1 MPHPVKKVCLATED
15 SDSMKNESYT
25 AKVRQFLKGAQ
36 DQGKIHQNTPD
47 GFMELSVYSILPG
60 IYLTLNDIH
69 TQVIPAN
76 MPPLKQ
82 GIFVVN
88 YCMDGRCEF
97 KLDENNYSYLDSRM
111 MNVSTGIVPEQFFY
125 PSSYYQGYE
134 IYVLSDWF
142 TAQTKSA
149 LELFSIRTE
158 DLNRLYGK
166 GSAFYV
172 PEELLRLWNAI
183 TECRECD
190 DIGGIRLYTLQLLKY
205 LSEHKPDDTPNILYL
220 TKVQVLL
227 AKKVQ
232 EILTGNLSKHISM
245 RSIAESLNV
254 SETSLKR
261 YFYCVYGVNV
271 SSYMNEMRMKYAAEL
286 LTTSTMSIADI
297 AKACGYVNQGRFAN
311 VFFRFYGSKPLDYR
325 RSSRILS

>member
-1 MPHPVKKVCLATED
+1 MKKKD
-15 SDSMKNESYT
+15 YSN
-25 AKVRQFLKGAQ
+25 KVNQFLAGAQ
-36 DQGKIHQNTPD
+36 DRGTIRQDTSD
-47 GFMELSVYSILPG
+47 GFLELSVYSILPG

-69 TQVIPAN
+69 TQIIPVN
-76 MPPLKQ
+76 MPSLDQ

-97 KLDENNYSYLDSRM
+97 KIDENNYSYLDSRM
-111 MNVSTGIVPEQFFY
+111 MDVSTRMVQEQFYY

-134 IYVLSDWF
+134 IYVLPDWF
-142 TAQTKSA
+142 TEQTRA
-149 LELFSIRTE
+149 TLELFSIRME
-158 DLNRLYGK
+158 DFFRLYEK
-166 GSAFYV
+166 GTAFYV
-172 PEELLRLWNAI
+172 SEELLRLWDAI
-183 TECRECD
+183 SDCRDRD
-190 DIGGIRLYTLQLLKY
+190 DIGEIRLYTLQLLKY

-227 AKKVQ
+227 AKKAQ
-232 EILTGNLSKHISM
+232 EMLTGNLGSHLSM
-245 RSIAESLNV
+245 RLVAEALNV

-286 LTTSTMSIADI
+286 LTTSTMSISDI

-325 RSSRILS
+325 RSSRISN

>member
-1 MPHPVKKVCLATED
+1 MKKED
-15 SDSMKNESYT
+15 YT
-25 AKVRQFLKGAQ
+25 NKVTQFLTGAQ
-36 DQGKIHQNTPD
+36 DRGTIRQNTPD

-69 TQVIPAN
+69 TQIIPVN
-76 MPPLKQ
+76 MPPLAQ

-97 KLDENNYSYLDSRM
+97 KIDENNYSYLDSRM
-111 MNVSTGIVPEQFFY
+111 MDVSTKMVQEQFYY

-134 IYVLSDWF
+134 IYVLPDWF
-142 TAQTKSA
+142 TEQTRA
-149 LELFSIRTE
+149 TLELFSIRME
-158 DLNRLYGK
+158 DFFRLYEK
-166 GSAFYV
+166 GTAFYV
-172 PEELLRLWNAI
+172 SEELLRLWNAI
-183 TECRECD
+183 SDCRACD
-190 DIGGIRLYTLQLLKY
+190 DIGELRLYTLQLLKY

-227 AKKVQ
+227 AKKAR
-232 EILTGNLSKHISM
+232 EMLTGNLGSHLSM
-245 RSIAESLNV
+245 RSVAETLNV

-325 RSSRILS
+325 RSSRISK

>member
-1 MPHPVKKVCLATED
+1 MKKED
-15 SDSMKNESYT
+15 YSN
-25 AKVRQFLKGAQ
+25 KVNQFLAGTQ
-36 DQGKIHQNTPD
+36 DRGTIRQDTPD
-47 GFMELSVYSILPG
+47 GFLELSVYSILPG

-69 TQVIPAN
+69 TQIIPVN
-76 MPPLKQ
+76 MPSLDQ

-97 KLDENNYSYLDSRM
+97 KIDENNYSYLDSRM
-111 MNVSTGIVPEQFFY
+111 MDVSTRMVQEQFYY

-134 IYVLSDWF
+134 IYVLPDWF
-142 TAQTKSA
+142 TEQTRA
-149 LELFSIRTE
+149 TLELFSIRME
-158 DLNRLYGK
+158 NFFRLYEK
-166 GSAFYV
+166 GTAFYV
-172 PEELLRLWNAI
+172 SEDLLRLWDAI
-183 TECRECD
+183 SDCRDRD
-190 DIGGIRLYTLQLLKY
+190 DIGEIRLYTLQLLKY

-227 AKKVQ
+227 AKKAQ
-232 EILTGNLSKHISM
+232 EMLTGNLGSHLSM
-245 RSIAESLNV
+245 RLVAEALNV

-286 LTTSTMSIADI
+286 LATSTMSISDI

-311 VFFRFYGSKPLDYR
+311 VFFRFYGSKPLD
-325 RSSRILS
+325 